1 MVNSIHSI
9 STLKF
14 DILNIGGIQIEN
26 VLFTTGLFGRT
37 YTGSKGRSA
46 GVLFNNTTGCVGDD
60 EMLII
65 RGDINIGSSM
75 LLGSG
80 QRKKHAVYLKA
91 NGKW

>member
-1 MVNSIHSI
+1 M
-9 STLKF
+9 
-14 DILNIGGIQIEN
+14 EN
-26 VLFTTGLFGRT
+26 VLFTTELFGCT

-46 GVLFNNTTGCVGDD
+46 GVLLNNTTGCVGDD

-80 QRKKHAVYLKA
+80 QMKKHAVYLKA
-91 NGKW
+91 NVKWRLQGGSCMSAHVLLN

>member
-1 MVNSIHSI
+1 M
-9 STLKF
+9 
-14 DILNIGGIQIEN
+14 EN
-26 VLFTTGLFGRT
+26 VLFTPELFGCT

-46 GVLFNNTTGCVGDD
+46 GMLFNNITGCVGDD

-91 NGKW
+91 NVKWSLHRGSYMSAHVLLN